1 MKIQVK
7 NREET
12 NKKLQ
17 VCDSKPKATS
27 CFYKIKQ
34 EVMQTEGRDGLSAS
48 ERPNRKI
55 LTQTHL
61 TGFWIVLNEVY
72 RSLLQYCIYI
82 KKNNLVKIR
91 LPCFCF

>member
-7 NREET
+7 NRLNLHREET

-34 EVMQTEGRDGLSAS
+34 EVMQTEGTTS

-55 LTQTHL
+55 QTQTHL
-61 TGFWIVLNEVY
+61 TGFLIDSWHIVLNAVY
-72 RSLLQYCIYI
+72 RSLLQIYI
-82 KKNNLVKIR
+82 LIYR
-91 LPCFCF
+91 